1 MEHYWHSGYN
11 ARMETY
17 TESKPFKHNLDF
29 KADRLV
35 ALDNLDLDLID
46 PPLVKLVREINMLPY
61 LFTLQCCYG
70 HFLKKD
76 GIEISNLELL
86 ETNVRVEYRLAYI
99 AFCIENSFSGKN
111 IIQKIMSIPSAIDRD
126 KIQFC
131 SAQWFWD
138 QWLNSYALQVM
149 PKRFKDRDTAQL
161 EYAEVRE
168 IEKVRDYFFVFL
180 EDFIARLSS

>member
-1 MEHYWHSGYN
+1 
-11 ARMETY
+11 METY

-29 KADRLV
+29 KADRLL
-35 ALDNLDLDLID
+35 ALDNLDLNLID
-46 PPLVKLVREINMLPY
+46 SPLIKLVKEINRLPY

-76 GIEISNLELL
+76 GKEISNLELS
-86 ETNVRVEYRLAYI
+86 ETNEMVQYRLAYI
-99 AFCIENSFSGKN
+99 VFCIENSLSGKN
-111 IIQKIMSIPSAIDRD
+111 IIQKLMNIPLSIDRD

-149 PKRFKDRDTAQL
+149 PKRFKEQDTAQL
-161 EYAEVRE
+161 EITEARE
-168 IEKVRDYFFVFL
+168 IEKVREYFFVFFK
-180 EDFIARLSS
+180 DFVDRLSS